1 MFGRKILHKTKY
13 LMRKFTQ
20 NLVWI
25 QAVNT
30 FEGRING
37 ITSYKI
43 KLDGLYGQKDY
54 IKIMKI

>member
-1 MFGRKILHKTKY
+1 
-13 LMRKFTQ
+13 MRKFTQ